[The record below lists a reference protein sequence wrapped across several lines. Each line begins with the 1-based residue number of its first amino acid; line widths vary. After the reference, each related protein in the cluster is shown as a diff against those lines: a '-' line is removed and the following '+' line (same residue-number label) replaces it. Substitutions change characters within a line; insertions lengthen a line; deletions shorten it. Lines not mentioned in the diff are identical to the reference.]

1 MIANGFRPG
10 TIGAFLVA
18 MALATVS
25 TTAHPESTRPITTS
39 VPATQVLTE
48 AKYFYLSFRASSGPF
63 DEALPV
69 CYSHAVTDWI
79 LYSNQQF
86 PGFTFQITGIS
97 SDLNCTWNYSYQ
109 GSSGSWQG
117 PAIMIGGFCP
127 DGTLKQGTALCWYSC
142 PSGTNYSNGEC
153 FRVTCPI
160 GTWTLDPGGA
170 TCSRPDQPVPGSSPD
185 SNPRS
190 CPATSNPIAI
200 GSGNRLIDE
209 TDLSVSS
216 PGALGFTRSYNSQI
230 IRSAGPVLSSRWT
243 HTYSRWIELVGTT
256 AGMFRPDG
264 AMRTATLVN
273 TTITSGRQRWTVAGS
288 TLEQLWRTFD
298 ASNQPTGWL
307 LVDPAGKTVESY
319 NSLGRLTTI
328 TQSDGTVHTLTYSD
342 GSSGAGGGVVLDS
355 AGNPTATPLPSG
367 LLIRITSTTKG
378 ASLQLGYDASS
389 RVVRLTDAQGQAIR
403 YTYDSTS
410 NPITVTYPTTPI
422 TTRQYLYNETAL
434 TGGTNLPAALTG
446 IIDETGRRIASYSYD
461 SQGRAVGTQNWADAS
476 QSTAVN
482 GATLNFSG
490 TGTTQVTD
498 ALGTQ
503 RSYAFT
509 AIDGRVLLTG
519 QSQPGG
525 AGCGPASSS
534 ITYDAQ
540 ANVTSRTDFTNRKT
554 CYANDLSRNLESAR
568 IEGLAS
574 SSGCPTD
581 ASTYVPAVGTEQ
593 RKILTRWH
601 PDWRLETRR
610 AEPKRIVTSV
620 YNGQPDPTAG
630 NAITTCAPTDAL
642 VDGKPIAVVCKQV
655 EQATSDETGGAG
667 FSATAVGTARI
678 QRWTYNKYGQVL
690 TANGPR
696 TDNPGGR
703 DDLTTYEYYAD
714 TQTDWTMGDLKQVTN
729 ALGHVIR
736 YPKYDRNGRL
746 LQQIDPNGAVT
757 EYAYT
762 PRGWLRQVKLTPA
775 GSSTSQSTVYEYD
788 AVGQLTRAT
797 LPDGTSTTYTYDA
810 ARRLTTVAD
819 SAGNKVSYTLDA
831 MGNRTREEW
840 KDPSG
845 TLRKTLT
852 RSIDALNRVQQVVGG
867 VQ

>member
-1 MIANGFRPG
+1 MFGSAGVAEFVEVRAFDSGQNAQPCIWRLNDPRSQYHGALFQAGLVQGSIYPFCPLGGQWNGFSGRC
-10 TIGAFLVA
+10 
-18 MALATVS
+18 
-25 TTAHPESTRPITTS
+25 ESTR
-39 VPATQVLTE
+39 
-48 AKYFYLSFRASSGPF
+48 
-63 DEALPV
+63 
-69 CYSHAVTDWI
+69 
-79 LYSNQQF
+79 
-86 PGFTFQITGIS
+86 
-97 SDLNCTWNYSYQ
+97 
-109 GSSGSWQG
+109 
-117 PAIMIGGFCP
+117 
-127 DGTLKQGTALCWYSC
+127 C
-142 PSGTNYSNGEC
+142 PSGT
-153 FRVTCPI
+153 
-160 GTWTLDPGGA
+160 WALDPGGA
-170 TCSRPDQPVPGSSPD
+170 TCSRPDQPIPGSSPD
-185 SNPRS
+185 ANPRS
-190 CPATSNPIAI
+190 CPVSSNPIAI
-200 GSGNRLIDE
+200 GSGNRLIDGS
-209 TDLSVSS
+209 DLSV
-216 PGALGFTRSYNSQI
+216 GAGSGAFGFTRFYNSQI

-243 HTYSRWIELVGTT
+243 HTYSRWIELVGAT

-328 TQSDGTVHTLTYSD
+328 TQSDGNVHTMAYSD
-342 GSSGAGGGVVLDS
+342 GSSGAGGGVVLDA
-355 AGNPTATPLPSG
+355 AGNPTATPLPIG

-378 ASLQLGYDASS
+378 TSLQLGYDGSS
-389 RVVRLTDAQGQAIR
+389 RVVRLTDAQGQTIR
-403 YTYDSTS
+403 YAYDSAG
-410 NPITVTYPTTPI
+410 NLATVTYPTTPV

-434 TGGTNLPAALTG
+434 TSGTTLPAALTG
-446 IIDETGRRIASYSYD
+446 IIDETGRRTASYSYD

-482 GATLNFSG
+482 TATLSFS
-490 TGTTQVTD
+490 TPGTTVVTD
-498 ALGTQ
+498 ALGSQ

-554 CYANDLSRNLESAR
+554 CYANDLTRNFETAR
-568 IEGLAS
+568 VEGLTAPAA
-574 SSGCPTD
+574 CPTD
-581 ASTYVPAVGTEQ
+581 VTTYVPTAGTEQ
-593 RKILTRWH
+593 RKQLTQWH

-610 AEPKRIVTSV
+610 AEPKKLTTWV

-655 EQATSDETGGAG
+655 EQATSDDTGGAG
-667 FSATAVGTARI
+667 FGAAAVGTAKV
-678 QRWTYNKYGQVL
+678 QRWTYNRWGQVL

-714 TQTDWTMGDLKQVTN
+714 TQTDWTMGDLKQITN
-729 ALGHVIR
+729 ALGHVTR
-736 YPKYDRNGRL
+736 FTKYDRNGRL
-746 LQQIDPNGAVT
+746 LQQIDANGAVT
-757 EYAYT
+757 DTAYT
-762 PRGWLRQVKLTPA
+762 PRGWLKEVKLTPA
-775 GSSTSQSTVYEYD
+775 GSATSQRTVYEYD
-788 AVGQLTRAT
+788 AVGQMTKAT

-810 ARRLTTVAD
+810 ARRLTGVTD
-819 SAGNKVSYTLDA
+819 SAGNRVSYTLDA
-831 MGNRTREEW
+831 MGNRTKEEW
-840 KDPSG
+840 KDPGG
-845 TLRKTLT
+845 TLRKTIT
-852 RSIDALNRVQQVVGG
+852 RTIDALNRVQQVVGA